1 MSALTQTQTL
11 LDFHWKCINAN
22 HFFGFL
28 QAERCVI
35 LHSYQ
40 QHITDAVHRVQ
51 LVLNVN
57 LPWSPFK
64 CVFEHR
70 KATFKICQQIL
81 FHICLGDCTLTPDT
95 WHRVCFR
102 SERKQSITEHT
113 ERVWHNTILTLF
125 PYGAPV
131 KHTLTQI
138 YGN

>member
-1 MSALTQTQTL
+1 M
-11 LDFHWKCINAN
+11 HKCKP
-22 HFFGFL
+22 FFRFL

-35 LHSYQ
+35 LHSDQ
-40 QHITDAVHRVQ
+40 QHISDAAHRVQ

-57 LPWSPFK
+57 LPRSPFK

-95 WHRVCFR
+95 AALT
-102 SERKQSITEHT
+102 QSVTEHT
-113 ERVWHNTILTLF
+113 ERVWHNTILIPF

-131 KHTLTQI
+131 KHSHKYMQYKNYLKYIRAVTVEMIITA
-138 YGN
+138 